1 MPLEKT
7 SNLQQMNLLFSGR
20 PPLQLPGEKQRDL
33 TAALADLLL
42 NAAAAACSEHCAE
55 HEREDKDASQA
66 DC

>member
-1 MPLEKT
+1 MP
-7 SNLQQMNLLFSGR
+7 SNLQQMNLLFNGR

-42 NAAAAACSEHCAE
+42 NAAEATCTEPGPE
-55 HEREDKDASQA
+55 IEREDENASKA